1 MKGSEI
7 MAKRKFF
14 KPARKRI
21 SGRKR
26 SYLKSRGGYKDK
38 FSSGMRSSLQQRLNR
53 IAHNVVRRRVSQ
65 LKVAQRK
72 TRFTAKDV
80 NERLRK
86 LKRWGRYDTW
96 ASKQLITRLDSG
108 KLNILTKDG
117 LIDINKIQNL
127 NQTQMTNINKA
138 MDQFL
143 RSKTKSIQGI
153 NAVVRKKR
161 QDLIEKSDNAGWVK
175 SLTNKEVED
184 LYRIF
189 DDEEFN
195 NLSEHIKYEQ
205 IWNKVIEAK
214 EKDFTEEDFIE
225 ELQLYTDPAVMND
238 EDVLDSM
245 RSIYNKYINN

>member
-1 MKGSEI
+1 
-7 MAKRKFF
+7 MAKRKKF
-14 KPARKRI
+14 KSIITSK
-21 SGRKR
+21 
-26 SYLKSRGGYKDK
+26 
-38 FSSGMRSSLQQRLNR
+38 
-53 IAHNVVRRRVSQ
+53 NVVKRFKSGLNTSGISRIKSLTRNAIKRATSQ
-65 LKVAQRK
+65 LNVNRRK

-86 LKRWGRYDTW
+86 LQRWGRYDTW

-161 QDLIEKSDNAGWVK
+161 QDLIEKSDSAQWVK

-189 DDEEFN
+189 DDEEFK

-205 IWNKVIEAK
+205 IWNKVVEAK
-214 EKDFTEEDFIE
+214 EKDFTEEEFIE
-225 ELQLYTDPAVMND
+225 ELQLYTDPKVMND
-238 EDVLDSM
+238 DDVLDSM